1 MSQKDSRSQG
11 QRSAVSVTSS
21 KRNNA
26 LIEMASVAKYN
37 GRKKSMVVNS
47 RRNDTAADTTSLV
60 AAVNVMRTSNY
71 QNDPL
76 AAMMQTRSLGLT

>member
-1 MSQKDSRSQG
+1 
-11 QRSAVSVTSS
+11 
-21 KRNNA
+21 
-26 LIEMASVAKYN
+26 MASVAKYN
-37 GRKKSMVVNS
+37 GKKKSMVVNS

>member
-1 MSQKDSRSQG
+1 
-11 QRSAVSVTSS
+11 
-21 KRNNA
+21 
-26 LIEMASVAKYN
+26 MASVAKYN